1 MRVYNRDDITFIFR
15 DGTEVKA
22 DLGVRVQNKGFEP
35 LNYKKMSKYN
45 IQYKTTAAGAKPVV
59 FVAFGAYFEKS

>member
-1 MRVYNRDDITFIFR
+1 
-15 DGTEVKA
+15 
-22 DLGVRVQNKGFEP
+22 VQNNGFEP

-45 IQYKTTAAGAKPVV
+45 IQYKTTAAGVRPVV